1 MIRLNEIKLPLDH
14 KEGALEAAIVKKLG
28 INAEDI
34 HSFTVFRRGYD
45 ARKKSNILLIYTLD
59 IELEN
64 EAQLLDTFSHDPHV
78 KQTPDMEYKFVAKA
92 PENLKERPVVIGF
105 GPCGLFAGLVLA
117 QMGFKPIIVE
127 RGKEVRE
134 RTKDTFG
141 FWRKRT
147 LNPESNVQFGEGGAG
162 TFSDGKLYSQ
172 VKDPTFMV
180 VRLSLSLWQLAHL
193 KRFYM

>member
-1 MIRLNEIKLPLDH
+1 MIRLTELKLPLDH
-14 KEGALEAAIVKKLG
+14 EQGALLDAIAAKLK
-28 INAEDI
+28 IPAQQVL
-34 HSFTVFRRGYD
+34 SFNLFRRSYD
-45 ARKKSNILLIYTLD
+45 ARKKSDIQLIYTVD
-59 IELEN
+59 VVVEN
-64 EAQLLDTFSHDPHV
+64 PEALLAKFSKDQQVRP
-78 KQTPDMEYKFVAKA
+78 TPDMAYKFVASA
-92 PENLKERPVVIGF
+92 PDNLTERPLVIGF

-162 TFSDGKLYSQ
+162 TF
-172 VKDPTFMV
+172 
-180 VRLSLSLWQLAHL
+180 
-193 KRFYM
+193 